1 MAIAAAL
8 VTELSLATQYA
19 NDAMSLI
26 SNVMLLR
33 AIVGGKSPVVGLSLE
48 GVLTKRSGI
57 FDGTARGTSVPLR
70 HWLREAASKRT
81 TSAASIARSSRALPI
96 ESRSCRGFREMRDDL
111 RARLGQLYQWNRADE
126 ARHGT

>member
-1 MAIAAAL
+1 VLLMAIAAAL

-96 ESRSCRGFREMRDDL
+96 ESRSWSRI
-111 RARLGQLYQWNRADE
+111 
-126 ARHGT
+126 